1 MPFLQ
6 NLTPTSK
13 LLGAFALV
21 LGLTVLLGVSALG
34 RMGDIDHASGALSG
48 KWLPDIM
55 ATQALKHDLQELRT
69 WQTQHILSADKEG
82 IDSLDK
88 KLTDAMTAYRAN
100 VTQLSTTLTD
110 AAPQAMAAQLARL
123 SADFA
128 QQQAALL
135 ALSRDGKKDEAQA
148 VLKGA
153 SQQLADAMDAQID
166 KLVANHMDGSQ
177 QAARDADATY
187 AGARLFTICL
197 LALAISSGA
206 LLALWVARSIA
217 EPLREAVRVA
227 RRIASGDL
235 GTRMLAFSNSETGQ
249 LLRAMQDMNDSLL
262 TMVGQVRGGSAT
274 LSGAAGEIA
283 AGNLDLS
290 KRTEQQAAS
299 LEETASSME
308 QLTATVKQ
316 NAEHAVQA
324 NKLAVSASEVAIKG
338 GTDVAQVVGT
348 MASINDS
355 SKKIAEIIGV
365 IDGIAFQTNILALNA
380 AVEAARAGE
389 QGRGFAVVASE
400 VRNLAQRS
408 AAAAAKEIK
417 VLIDDSVDKVV
428 LGTQLADQAR
438 NTMEAVVGSV
448 KRVTDIIGEIADAS
462 AEQTAGLD
470 QVHHAISA
478 MDQATQQNAALVE
491 QAAAA
496 AAAMREETGKLS
508 AVINAYTGGEAADS
522 GPAPER
528 VVAPLP
534 SAKTAPPLRL
544 PAARKAP
551 PPAPGRS
558 RRQRQKRP
566 QRRRMGRVLSA
577 ACIAAKPAGMTQQ
590 GLLLQSRKSNS
601 DSESVAGNASLLHR
615 KRISPRLFS
624 TEGGLRAMPMR
635 RLIFHFSQRNQDEL
649 EPKKRWQYG
658 QQAAKPGRLQQT
670 VRPARRHPGRHA

>member
-6 NLTPTSK
+6 NLATTSK

-88 KLTDAMTAYRAN
+88 KLTDAIKTYRAN
-100 VTQLSTTLTD
+100 MAQLSTTLID
-110 AAPQAMAAQLARL
+110 AAPQAMAAQLAR
-123 SADFA
+123 SAGDFA
-128 QQQAALL
+128 EEQAKLL
-135 ALSRDGKKDEAQA
+135 ALSRDGKKDEAQTA
-148 VLKGA
+148 LQGG

-166 KLVANHMDGSQ
+166 RLLAHHMDGAQ

-187 AGARLFTICL
+187 AGARLFTISL
-197 LALAISSGA
+197 LVLATSSGA
-206 LLALWVARSIA
+206 LLAVAVACSIA
-217 EPLREAVRVA
+217 EPLRQAVRVA
-227 RRIASGDL
+227 RRIAAGDL
-235 GTRMLAFSNSETGQ
+235 GTRMLDFTDNETEQ
-249 LLRAMQDMNDSLL
+249 LLRAMQEMNDSLL
-262 TMVGQVRGGSAT
+262 TMVGQVRGSSAT

-316 NAEHAVQA
+316 NAERAVQA
-324 NKLAVSASEVAIKG
+324 KQLAVSASEVAAKG
-338 GTDVAQVVGT
+338 GAGVAQVVGT

-408 AAAAAKEIK
+408 AAAAKEIK
-417 VLIDDSVDKVV
+417 VLIGNSVDSVRAGSV
-428 LGTQLADQAR
+428 LVDQAGA
-438 NTMEAVVGSV
+438 TMQEVVASV
-448 KRVTDIIGEIADAS
+448 RRVTEIMGDISSAS
-462 AEQTAGLD
+462 AEQSDGIEQVNHAVAEMD
-470 QVHHAISA
+470 QV
-478 MDQATQQNAALVE
+478 TQQNAALVE
-491 QAAAA
+491 EAAAA
-496 AAAMREETGKLS
+496 AASLQDQAAALADVVRIFKLGKGQQ
-508 AVINAYTGGEAADS
+508 AVPARIASRGAAK
-522 GPAPER
+522 
-528 VVAPLP
+528 VAPIRI
-534 SAKTAPPLRL
+534 AAVKRQ
-544 PAARKAP
+544 PAARQLAD
-551 PPAPGRS
+551 AE
-558 RRQRQKRP
+558 QWE
-566 QRRRMGRVLSA
+566 
-577 ACIAAKPAGMTQQ
+577 T
-590 GLLLQSRKSNS
+590 
-601 DSESVAGNASLLHR
+601 
-615 KRISPRLFS
+615 F
-624 TEGGLRAMPMR
+624 
-635 RLIFHFSQRNQDEL
+635 
-649 EPKKRWQYG
+649 
-658 QQAAKPGRLQQT
+658 
-670 VRPARRHPGRHA
+670 

>member
-6 NLTPTSK
+6 NLTTTSK

-88 KLTDAMTAYRAN
+88 KLTDAIKAYRAN
-100 VTQLSTTLTD
+100 VAQLSTTLID
-110 AAPQAMAAQLARL
+110 AAPQAMAAQLA
-123 SADFA
+123 
-128 QQQAALL
+128 
-135 ALSRDGKKDEAQA
+135 
-148 VLKGA
+148 
-153 SQQLADAMDAQID
+153 
-166 KLVANHMDGSQ
+166 
-177 QAARDADATY
+177 
-187 AGARLFTICL
+187 
-197 LALAISSGA
+197 
-206 LLALWVARSIA
+206 
-217 EPLREAVRVA
+217 
-227 RRIASGDL
+227 
-235 GTRMLAFSNSETGQ
+235 
-249 LLRAMQDMNDSLL
+249 
-262 TMVGQVRGGSAT
+262 
-274 LSGAAGEIA
+274 
-283 AGNLDLS
+283 
-290 KRTEQQAAS
+290 
-299 LEETASSME
+299 
-308 QLTATVKQ
+308 
-316 NAEHAVQA
+316 
-324 NKLAVSASEVAIKG
+324 VSASEVAVKG
-338 GTDVAQVVGT
+338 GADVAQVVGT

-389 QGRGFAVVASE
+389 QGRSFAVVASE

-408 AAAAAKEIK
+408 AAAAKEIK

-551 PPAPGRS
+551 P
-558 RRQRQKRP
+558 
-566 QRRRMGRVLSA
+566 
-577 ACIAAKPAGMTQQ
+577 
-590 GLLLQSRKSNS
+590 
-601 DSESVAGNASLLHR
+601 
-615 KRISPRLFS
+615 
-624 TEGGLRAMPMR
+624 
-635 RLIFHFSQRNQDEL
+635 
-649 EPKKRWQYG
+649 
-658 QQAAKPGRLQQT
+658 
-670 VRPARRHPGRHA
+670 RHPGAAAGSVKNGRNDVEWEEF